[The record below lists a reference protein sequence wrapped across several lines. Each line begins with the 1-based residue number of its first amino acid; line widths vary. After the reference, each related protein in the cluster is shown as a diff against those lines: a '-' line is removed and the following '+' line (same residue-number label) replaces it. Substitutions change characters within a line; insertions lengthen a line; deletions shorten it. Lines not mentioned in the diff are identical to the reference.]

1 MIKTMTCLVMKFN
14 TNPIISFKCGA
25 MLPMKGTSV
34 PLDEN
39 LITTNLTD
47 TVLLREEII
56 FIA

>member
-14 TNPIISFKCGA
+14 TNPIISFKFWG
-25 MLPMKGTSV
+25 MLPMKGTPV

-47 TVLLREEII
+47 TTLLPEIII